1 MRVCFTS
8 IFALDSERVRRL
20 ARTELSTNHS
30 AERSRRDI
38 EMKKL
43 NTWPS
48 VMILQKSFTNKRSPL
63 ILPNQMSFMH
73 DTTIK

>member
-38 EMKKL
+38 EMKNL
-43 NTWPS
+43 H
-48 VMILQKSFTNKRSPL
+48 LAL
-63 ILPNQMSFMH
+63 CH
-73 DTTIK
+73 DITEEFYQ